1 MERYIVCT
9 KLHKFV
15 ATMICF
21 SANFSIFAISDVK
34 FQHFMRRTGY
44 SFLTAV
50 LVVLSSCGGK
60 QASTV
65 QKPVRVKVQEVGAV
79 QVNGENAYSGTVE
92 EESGVSLSFPMAGTI
107 QTMAVDQGQMV
118 SRGQL
123 VATINA
129 TDQTGALRSAHAVTQ
144 QARQAYRQALDTYNR
159 SKGLYKSG
167 FISDSKWVQAQT
179 ALAEAR
185 EAVHSSA
192 ALETIARKGI
202 GDTRLTAPFSGYI
215 SERVADVGQNVLPG
229 VMVAKLVHIDRVK
242 ISVSVPEDE
251 VNQIQRGEMM
261 MVQCDAVGGAVV
273 FYGKVIEKGVTAD
286 PLSRTYDVKLLVN
299 NPGHRLLP
307 GMICQVYS
315 RFSRGQMSVFVP
327 ASVVLI
333 NPDNRM
339 FVWIVK
345 NGKATKRYI
354 NYLGDT
360 SQGMRVSGGLVSGD
374 QLIVEGQQKVSE
386 GTRCEII
393 K

>member
-1 MERYIVCT
+1 
-9 KLHKFV
+9 
-15 ATMICF
+15 
-21 SANFSIFAISDVK
+21 
-34 FQHFMRRTGY
+34 MRRIGY
-44 SFLTAV
+44 SFLTTL

-60 QASTV
+60 QASPV

-79 QVNGENAYSGTVE
+79 QVNGENAYSGTVT
-92 EESGVSLSFPMAGTI
+92 EESGVSLSFPVAGTV

-129 TDQTGALRSAHAVTQ
+129 TSQSGALQSAHAVTQ
-144 QARQAYRQALDTYNR
+144 QARQAYRQALDTYTR
-159 SKGLYKSG
+159 SKGLHQSG
-167 FISDSKWVQAQT
+167 VISDSKWVQAQT

-185 EAVHSSA
+185 EAVASAA
-192 ALETIARKGI
+192 ALETIARKGT

-215 SERVADVGQNVLPG
+215 SEKTADVGQNVLPG

-242 ISVSVPEDE
+242 ISISVPEDE
-251 VNQIQRGEMM
+251 VNQIQRGEEMM
-261 MVQCDAVGGAVV
+261 ICCEAVGGAT

-299 NPGHRLLP
+299 NPDHKLLP

-327 ASVVLI
+327 AKVVQI

-345 NGKATKRYI
+345 NGRATKRYI
-354 NYLGDT
+354 NFLGDT
-360 SQGMRVSGGLVSGD
+360 SQGVRVNGGLEPGD
-374 QLIVEGQQKVSE
+374 RLIVEGQQKVSE

>member
-1 MERYIVCT
+1 M
-9 KLHKFV
+9 KL
-15 ATMICF
+15 
-21 SANFSIFAISDVK
+21 
-34 FQHFMRRTGY
+34 QHFMKNLGY
-44 SFLTAV
+44 SFLTV
-50 LVVLSSCGGK
+50 LLVALSSCGSK
-60 QASTV
+60 QANNV

-79 QVNGENAYSGTVE
+79 QVNGENAYSGIVE
-92 EESGVSLSFPMAGTI
+92 EESGVSLSFPVAGTV

-129 TDQTGALRSAHAVTQ
+129 TDQTGALQSAHAVTQ

-159 SKGLYKSG
+159 SKGLHKSG
-167 FISDSKWVQAQT
+167 VISDSKWVQAQT
-179 ALAEAR
+179 TLAEAR
-185 EAVHSSA
+185 EAVASSA
-192 ALETIARKGI
+192 ALESIARKGT
-202 GDTRLTAPFSGYI
+202 GDTRLTTPFSGYI
-215 SERVADVGQNVLPG
+215 SEKAADVGQNVLPG

-242 ISVSVPEDE
+242 ISISVPEDE
-251 VNQIQRGEMM
+251 VNQMQVGEMM
-261 MVQCDAVGGAVV
+261 MVHCDAVGGAA

-299 NPGHRLLP
+299 NPDHKLLP

-327 ASVVLI
+327 AKVVQI
-333 NPDNRM
+333 NPDNKM

-345 NGKATKRYI
+345 NGRATKRYI
-354 NYLGDT
+354 NFLSDT
-360 SQGMRVSGGLVSGD
+360 SQGVRVNGGLEPGD

-393 K
+393 R

>member
-1 MERYIVCT
+1 
-9 KLHKFV
+9 
-15 ATMICF
+15 MICF

-34 FQHFMRRTGY
+34 FQHFMRRAGY

-167 FISDSKWVQAQT
+167 VISDSKWVQAQT

-192 ALETIARKGI
+192 ALETIARKGT

-273 FYGKVIEKGVTAD
+273 FYGKVVEKGVTAD

-327 ASVVLI
+327 ANVVLI

>member
-1 MERYIVCT
+1 
-9 KLHKFV
+9 
-15 ATMICF
+15 
-21 SANFSIFAISDVK
+21 
-34 FQHFMRRTGY
+34 MRRIGY
-44 SFLTAV
+44 SFLTTL

-65 QKPVRVKVQEVGAV
+65 QKPVRVKVQEIGAV

-92 EESGVSLSFPMAGTI
+92 AESGVSLSFPVAGTV

-129 TDQTGALRSAHAVTQ
+129 TGQTGALQSAHAVTQ
-144 QARQAYRQALDTYNR
+144 QARQAYRQALDTYKR
-159 SKGLYKSG
+159 SKGLHQSG
-167 FISDSKWVQAQT
+167 VISDSKWVQAQT

-185 EAVHSSA
+185 EAVASAA
-192 ALETIARKGI
+192 ALETIARKGT
-202 GDTRLTAPFSGYI
+202 GDTRL
-215 SERVADVGQNVLPG
+215 E
-229 VMVAKLVHIDRVK
+229 
-242 ISVSVPEDE
+242 
-251 VNQIQRGEMM
+251 EMM
-261 MVQCDAVGGAVV
+261 ICCEAVGGAT

-286 PLSRTYDVKLLVN
+286 PLSRTYDVKLLVD
-299 NPGHRLLP
+299 NPDHKLLP

-327 ASVVLI
+327 AKVVQI
-333 NPDNRM
+333 NPDNKM

-345 NGKATKRYI
+345 NGRATKRYI
-354 NYLGDT
+354 NFLDDT
-360 SQGMRVSGGLVSGD
+360 SQGVRVNGGLEPGD

>member
-1 MERYIVCT
+1 
-9 KLHKFV
+9 
-15 ATMICF
+15 
-21 SANFSIFAISDVK
+21 
-34 FQHFMRRTGY
+34 MRRIGY
-44 SFLTAV
+44 SFLTTL

-60 QASTV
+60 QASPV
-65 QKPVRVKVQEVGAV
+65 QKPVRVKVQEIGAV

-92 EESGVSLSFPMAGTI
+92 AESGVSLSFPVAGTV
-107 QTMAVDQGQMV
+107 QTMSVDEGQMV

-129 TDQTGALRSAHAVTQ
+129 TGQTGALQSAHAVTQ
-144 QARQAYRQALDTYNR
+144 QARQAYRQALDTYKR
-159 SKGLYKSG
+159 SKGLHQSG
-167 FISDSKWVQAQT
+167 VISDSKWVQAQT

-185 EAVHSSA
+185 EAVASAA
-192 ALETIARKGI
+192 ALETIARKGT

-215 SERVADVGQNVLPG
+215 SEKAADVGQNVLPG

-242 ISVSVPEDE
+242 ISISVPEDE
-251 VNQIQRGEMM
+251 VNQIQRDEEMM
-261 MVQCDAVGGAVV
+261 ICCEAVGGAT

-286 PLSRTYDVKLLVN
+286 PLSRTYDVKLPVD
-299 NPGHRLLP
+299 NPDYKLLP

-327 ASVVLI
+327 AKVVQI
-333 NPDNRM
+333 NPDNKM

-345 NGKATKRYI
+345 NGRATKRYI
-354 NYLGDT
+354 NFLDDT
-360 SQGMRVSGGLVSGD
+360 SQGVRVNGGLEPGD

>member
-1 MERYIVCT
+1 MFLC
-9 KLHKFV
+9 
-15 ATMICF
+15 
-21 SANFSIFAISDVK
+21 K
-34 FQHFMRRTGY
+34 FQYLCNIGREISTFYMRRAGY

-167 FISDSKWVQAQT
+167 VISDSKWVQAQT

-192 ALETIARKGI
+192 ALETIARKGT

-327 ASVVLI
+327 ANVVLI

>member
-1 MERYIVCT
+1 M
-9 KLHKFV
+9 
-15 ATMICF
+15 
-21 SANFSIFAISDVK
+21 
-34 FQHFMRRTGY
+34 
-44 SFLTAV
+44 TAV
-50 LVVLSSCGGK
+50 LIVLSSCGGK

-167 FISDSKWVQAQT
+167 VISDSKWVQAQT

-192 ALETIARKGI
+192 ALETIARKGT
-202 GDTRLTAPFSGYI
+202 GDTRLTAPFNGYI

-273 FYGKVIEKGVTAD
+273 FYGKVVEKGVTAD

-327 ASVVLI
+327 ANVVLI

-339 FVWIVK
+339 FVWIMK

>member
-1 MERYIVCT
+1 
-9 KLHKFV
+9 
-15 ATMICF
+15 
-21 SANFSIFAISDVK
+21 
-34 FQHFMRRTGY
+34 MRRAGY

-50 LVVLSSCGGK
+50 LIVLSSCGGK

-167 FISDSKWVQAQT
+167 VISDSKWVQAQT

-192 ALETIARKGI
+192 ALETIARKGT
-202 GDTRLTAPFSGYI
+202 GDTRLTAPFNGYI

-273 FYGKVIEKGVTAD
+273 FYGKVVEKGVTAD

-327 ASVVLI
+327 ANVVLI

-339 FVWIVK
+339 FVWIMK